1 MAGVGRARRG
11 RWPAAAALALAATLL
26 APASGS
32 AEAPRARPAVSAA
45 NSLSPETVEGIRQA
59 VSDEM
64 SRLGIPGLSLAVAEA
79 GQVRHEAGFGFADVE
94 NEVPARPE
102 TVYRLASVSKP
113 ITAVAVMKLAQDGRL
128 DLDAPVTRYCPEFP
142 EKPWPVTPRQLLCH
156 QGGVRWYRPDEQP
169 MTRRFTSLAEGLA
182 LFADDPLAFEPG
194 TKVLYSTYG
203 YTLLGCAAAHAAGQ
217 AFLPL
222 LQESVLGPAGMTA
235 TRMDDV
241 RELIPNRAQGYVR
254 DASRRARE
262 LGPRRHELQGAG
274 RRPLRNGPDV
284 ARFGSALLS
293 GQLVTRETLR
303 QMLTRQKTRDGRAT
317 GYGLGLAVGTRG
329 DRREAWH
336 MGGQERVSTVLYLR
350 ADGDLA
356 VALLTNLEKVQ
367 PRMLD
372 LARRVADLVPP
383 GRSCADRRRLGCCH
397 SATTLRRNGHAV
409 TKDWTPREPQ
419 RSGIAVFSGDSARAT
434 RAH

>member
-142 EKPWPVTPRQLLCH
+142 EKPWPVTSRQLLCH

-241 RELIPNRAQGYVR
+241 RGLIPNRAQGYVR
-254 DASRRARE
+254 DASGQLVNSA
-262 LGPRRHELQGAG
+262 LADMSYKVPGGGLCGTA
-274 RRPLRNGPDV
+274 PDV

-293 GQLVTRETLR
+293 GQLVTRETLQ

-336 MGGQERVSTVLYLR
+336 RE
-350 ADGDLA
+350 
-356 VALLTNLEKVQ
+356 
-367 PRMLD
+367 
-372 LARRVADLVPP
+372 
-383 GRSCADRRRLGCCH
+383 GRSA
-397 SATTLRRNGHAV
+397 SAPSSTFERMAI
-409 TKDWTPREPQ
+409 WPWPC
-419 RSGIAVFSGDSARAT
+419 
-434 RAH
+434 